1 MSNYAIIS
9 TNPCDIVLECK
20 NNRIPIKK
28 LSWSHEYLS
37 SIGSVSF
44 QSNNLLDIETYPI
57 EASKFFEVLSNI
69 DQYKLS
75 VYAIDPR
82 SDEVDCIMQ
91 FKSFLKP
98 SKSSL
103 NEIIDLK
110 KSFQIQLIANERIP
124 N

>member
-1 MSNYAIIS
+1 MPSYAIIS

-28 LSWSHEYLS
+28 LSCFREYLP
-37 SIGSVSF
+37 SIGS
-44 QSNNLLDIETYPI
+44 NNYLLDIETYPI
-57 EASKFFEVLSNI
+57 EASKVFEVLSNI

-75 VYAIDPR
+75 VYAIDSR

-110 KSFQIQLIANERIP
+110 RSFQIQLIAAERIP